1 MMNATTTL
9 EEVIGIPEDGIPK
22 TMLENAAASVVIP
35 SLVKAGFSVGA
46 KRGEGVMSIRGKN
59 GWTHPA
65 FVNLTGGSIGWQAGV
80 SSTDLVLVFM
90 SEKNVKAL
98 LDGEFTLGAD
108 AAIAAGPLG
117 REASAGTNL
126 SVKAEIYSYSRS
138 RGLFAGIAIDG
149 SQLGIDN
156 DATARF
162 YGKGM
167 TATKVLYEA
176 HDKAPE
182 SANRFKQTLNSL
194 TPTKLSNKE

>member
-1 MMNATTTL
+1 
-9 EEVIGIPEDGIPK
+9 
-22 TMLENAAASVVIP
+22 
-35 SLVKAGFSVGA
+35 
-46 KRGEGVMSIRGKN
+46 
-59 GWTHPA
+59 
-65 FVNLTGGSIGWQAGV
+65 
-80 SSTDLVLVFM
+80 M